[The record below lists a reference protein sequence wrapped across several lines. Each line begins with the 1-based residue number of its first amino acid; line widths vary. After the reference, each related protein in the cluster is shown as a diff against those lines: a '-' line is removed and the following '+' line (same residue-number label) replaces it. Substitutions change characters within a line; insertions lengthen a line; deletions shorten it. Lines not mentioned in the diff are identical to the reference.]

1 MSNLNRNLQRHEE
14 SLKKYQIENNEIMQE
29 LMHSRDIN
37 GRLEMAKEELTRHL
51 TSKELDNEQ
60 LQNLLADLKAESDL
74 LKSQINSERTM
85 VKNLED
91 LISNNREKEFHTQ
104 LSSQER
110 EAEISLLKDRI
121 GLNEQKL
128 YALIFM
134 FYFKILNILFSLQD
148 NLKTKKSAH
157 YAQKLLNLKLKMRE

>member
-1 MSNLNRNLQRHEE
+1 MQRHEE
-14 SLKKYQIENNEIMQE
+14 GLKKFQIENSEIMQE
-29 LMHSRDIN
+29 LMHSRELN
-37 GRLEMAKEELTRHL
+37 SRLEMTKEELTRHL

-60 LQNLLADLKAESDL
+60 LQNILGDLKAESDL

-110 EAEISLLKDRI
+110 EAEINLLKDRI
-121 GLNEQKL
+121 GLSDQKL
-128 YALIFM
+128 
-134 FYFKILNILFSLQD
+134 
-148 NLKTKKSAH
+148 
-157 YAQKLLNLKLKMRE
+157 

>member
-1 MSNLNRNLQRHEE
+1 LSNLNRNLQRHEE

-37 GRLEMAKEELTRHL
+37 GRFEMAKEELTRHL

-110 EAEISLLKDRI
+110 EAEISLLKDKI

-128 YALIFM
+128 YALCFSCNILKFL
-134 FYFKILNILFSLQD
+134 KILFFY
-148 NLKTKKSAH
+148 KTISK
-157 YAQKLLNLKLKMRE
+157 

>member
-1 MSNLNRNLQRHEE
+1 MNRNLQRHEE

-37 GRLEMAKEELTRHL
+37 SRLEMNKEELTRHL

-60 LQNLLADLKAESDL
+60 LQNMLGDLKAESDL

-110 EAEISLLKDRI
+110 EAEINLLKDRI
-121 GLNEQKL
+121 GLNDQKL
-128 YALIFM
+128 
-134 FYFKILNILFSLQD
+134 
-148 NLKTKKSAH
+148 
-157 YAQKLLNLKLKMRE
+157 

>member
-1 MSNLNRNLQRHEE
+1 
-14 SLKKYQIENNEIMQE
+14 
-29 LMHSRDIN
+29 MHSRELKS
-37 GRLEMAKEELTRHL
+37 RLEMNKEELTRHL

-91 LISNNREKEFHTQ
+91 LISNNRDKEFQIQ

-110 EAEISLLKDRI
+110 ETEINLLKDRI
-121 GLNEQKL
+121 NLSEQKL
-128 YALIFM
+128 
-134 FYFKILNILFSLQD
+134 
-148 NLKTKKSAH
+148 
-157 YAQKLLNLKLKMRE
+157 